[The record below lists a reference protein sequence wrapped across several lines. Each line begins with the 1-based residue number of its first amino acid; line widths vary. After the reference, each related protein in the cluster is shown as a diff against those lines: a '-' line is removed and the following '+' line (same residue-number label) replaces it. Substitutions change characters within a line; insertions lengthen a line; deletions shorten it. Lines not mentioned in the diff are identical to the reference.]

1 MKKIFYSIL
10 LIVSVLFLVACSN
23 KKTAQDI
30 DPLNDIILAEN
41 HPKFFDGEKE
51 SLDFVSAFPED
62 MVYMD
67 FVGGEQY
74 GEISDNT
81 MFEIQGFQ
89 HNNQT
94 SLIYFKIKNN
104 NIKDVLKIAESYLPD
119 KDIMKNYREPE
130 YLKYSDEDG
139 IMEYLA
145 AYKTT
150 DEYSKLL
157 SEDDTLLYR
166 SDIYIFLEPVGE
178 YTKVKIT
185 RNFPNYYNYLTLNEI
200 TEEKWD
206 LNK

>member
-10 LIVSVLFLVACSN
+10 LIVSVLFLVACSD

-51 SLDFVSAFPED
+51 TLDFVSTFPED

-67 FVGGEQY
+67 FVGGEHY
-74 GEISDNT
+74 GDISDNT
-81 MFEIQGFQ
+81 MLDIEGFQ
-89 HNNQT
+89 YNNQV
-94 SLIYFKIKNN
+94 SVIYFEIKNN
-104 NIKDVLKIAESYLPD
+104 NIEDVLKIAESYLPD
-119 KDIMKNYREPE
+119 KNIMKYYKEPT

-145 AYKTT
+145 TYERTEET
-150 DEYSKLL
+150 HDLL
-157 SEDDTLLYR
+157 KDDDFPYR
-166 SDIYIFLEPVGE
+166 SNIYIFLEPDGE
-178 YTKVKIT
+178 YTNVKIT
-185 RNFPNYYNYLTLNEI
+185 GDFPNYYTRLDLNEI